1 MNNKAK
7 IYTLYFAIDDL
18 ITALDTRDNRK
29 SFDPD
34 QFFNKHWT
42 IAKGQHSDLFYDLV
56 AEIGLAHTKAVE
68 EFGRL
73 ATRINKYLGQCEKY
87 NMDLVYC
94 LWITF
99 ELTINF
105 YFSYYGNP
113 PDFSDEI
120 ENRLTLAHQKY
131 LAAESNSDSWQ
142 TMDTII
148 KSKIGNF

>member
-18 ITALDTRDNRK
+18 ITSIGDRENPKT
-29 SFDPD
+29 FDRD
-34 QFFNKHWT
+34 QFFNKYWT
-42 IAKGQHSDLFYDLV
+42 IAKRQHSDLFYDLV
-56 AEIGLAHTKAVE
+56 AEIGITTTKAEE

-73 ATRINKYLGQCEKY
+73 AAKINKYLGQCEKY

-99 ELTINF
+99 ELTINS
-105 YFSYYGNP
+105 YFSCYGNP
-113 PDFSDEI
+113 LNFSDEI
-120 ENRLTLAHQKY
+120 ENRLKLAHQNY

-142 TMDTII
+142 TTDTII